1 MSAAASPLIERQPLN
16 EADLAAL
23 ERCGVSRQT
32 AKAAG
37 LFRVTS
43 EEGARLAGR
52 RLSSGDYSGVAFP
65 YFLPG
70 QDRPREFRL
79 RLDNPPYELQP
90 DGTRRP
96 KGKYLSP
103 PGARPMLYFPPGARP
118 EWLKDAGL
126 PVFVVEGE
134 KKCLALSDLAWH
146 NLGDSSEKPRWL
158 AVGIGGVWSWRGRVA
173 TEAGPNGERVPV
185 KGIIPD
191 FDLLAWRGRGV
202 VIVFDTNVRS
212 NPQVQAARWELT
224 RELRRRG
231 ARVYWFHWPRGV
243 PDSVNGID
251 DLTGAWGRD
260 RVLELLESGAVREAP
275 QSLTDC
281 ERFFERID
289 EDRFRLELPSAGI
302 TLEVDRLKWGSGE
315 LHGEL
320 LVKCDLP
327 GVRAY
332 DGTVAVARVNLSS
345 IASRKAF
352 SKELQ
357 VRASVEGL
365 DWSLLL
371 EELAQRVLTA
381 QRSSAEVVE
390 LSDAPLPEAEDL
402 YFSIDGFRLLKRH
415 PNLIFSVG
423 GGAKS
428 YLALFLAARMA
439 KAGERVLYID
449 TEADVATHRLRL
461 HRLFGPKQIPGLLY
475 HRAYQPLAEAV
486 DGLRRLIADRRVTF
500 VVVDSVSCAADG
512 PLEESA
518 SATRL
523 FQALRRF
530 NCGSLLLAHTQK
542 NTEGRDRTPFGSVF
556 FSNLSRRVWS
566 AEKID
571 DAGDTFVVKL
581 RCTKSNFGG
590 DGEVFCWRFVFNGRD
605 ADAESHTEIFPVD
618 PADVEEAAAEM
629 PLADRIAALLRKGPL
644 TRAELVSELDATDSA
659 VRQAIHRN
667 KDRRFVVLP
676 GGKVALLTKEQPL

>member
-1 MSAAASPLIERQPLN
+1 MTAASASPLIDRRPLT
-16 EADLAAL
+16 EADFEAL
-23 ERCGVSRQT
+23 ERCGIDRRT
-32 AKAAG
+32 AEAAG
-37 LFRVTS
+37 LFRVDS
-43 EEGARLAGR
+43 AEGARLVGR
-52 RLSSGDYSGVAFP
+52 RPGSGDYSGLAYP
-65 YFLPG
+65 YYLPG
-70 QDRPREFRL
+70 QDRPREYRL

-90 DGTRRP
+90 DGSRKPRA
-96 KGKYLSP
+96 KYLSP
-103 PGARPMLYFPPGARP
+103 PGARPMLYFPPGTRA
-118 EWLKDAGL
+118 EWLQDSSL
-126 PVFVVEGE
+126 PIYLVEGE
-134 KKCLALSDLAWH
+134 KKTLALHDLGWHGLSDAA
-146 NLGDSSEKPRWL
+146 ERPRWL
-158 AVGIGGVWSWRGRVA
+158 SVGIGGVWNWRGRTG
-173 TEAGPNGERVPV
+173 TETGPNGERLPV
-185 KGIIPD
+185 TGAIQD
-191 FDLLAWRGRGV
+191 LNLLAWRGRRV

-231 ARVYWFHWPRGV
+231 ARVNWFHWPRGV
-243 PDSVNGID
+243 PESVNGVD
-251 DLTGAWGRD
+251 DLVGAWGRD
-260 RVLELLESGAVREAP
+260 RVLEVLESGAVREAP

-281 ERFFERID
+281 ERFFERAD

-302 TLEVDRLKWGSGE
+302 VIEADRLKWSSGE

-320 LVKCDLP
+320 LVRCDLP

-332 DGTVAVARVNLSS
+332 GGVVAVARVNLSS
-345 IASRKAF
+345 IASRKSF
-352 SKELQ
+352 TKELQ
-357 VRASVEGL
+357 ARASVEGL

-371 EELAQRVLTA
+371 EELAQRVLAA
-381 QRSSAEVVE
+381 QRSPAEVVE
-390 LSDAPLPEAEDL
+390 LSEAPLPETEDL
-402 YFSIDGFRLLKRH
+402 YFSIDGFRLLRRH

-428 YLALFLAARMA
+428 YLALFLAARLA
-439 KAGERVLYID
+439 TAGERVLYID

-518 SATRL
+518 TATRL

-542 NTEGRDRTPFGSVF
+542 SVEGRDRTPFGSVF
-556 FSNLSRRVWS
+556 FTNLSRRVWS

-590 DGEVFCWRFVFNGRD
+590 DGEIFCWRFIFGGRD
-605 ADAESHTEIFPVD
+605 AEARTEIFPVD
-618 PADVEEAAAEM
+618 PSDVEEAAAEM
-629 PLADRIAALLRKGPL
+629 PLVDRIAALLRKGPL
-644 TRAELVSELDATDSA
+644 TRAELASELEATDSA

-676 GGKVALLTKEQPL
+676 GGKVALLSKEQPS